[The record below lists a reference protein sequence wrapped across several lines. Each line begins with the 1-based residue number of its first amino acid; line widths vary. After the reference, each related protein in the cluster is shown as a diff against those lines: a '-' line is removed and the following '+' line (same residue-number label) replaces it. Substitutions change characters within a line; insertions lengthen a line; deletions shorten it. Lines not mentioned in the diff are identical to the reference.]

1 MKRLIVAPI
10 NIKSRLISMIEKEA
24 TYKQDGLFILKQLF
38 SDSGIILLPKA
49 P

>member
-24 TYKQDGLFILKQLF
+24 TYKQDGLIILKANSLVD
-38 SDSGIILLPKA
+38 SDIIQAL
-49 P
+49 